1 MSAYHLP
8 VMVDAVVR
16 LVLDAPEGAV
26 IDGTLGGGGH
36 ALAMAR
42 ACAEAGRPRLIAGV
56 DQDPEALAEAAEKMR
71 GIGEFRSFHAN
82 FRELERVRAELGQP
96 VAAILLDLG
105 VSSHQLD
112 AAHRGFAI
120 KHPESALDMRMDPTR
135 GEPARALLERL
146 DADGIAR
153 VLREY
158 GEVKDAWRL
167 ALRIK
172 DTLATGGLTTTGELA
187 RLVEQVT
194 PRGPR
199 KLGVHPATLVFQ
211 ALRIAVNDELGA
223 LDEAL
228 AKAPAVLVPG
238 GRLLVMSYHSLEDR
252 RVKHAFLEG
261 ERGPE
266 RPARLPPPSDWR
278 PTWKVLT
285 RHAITADE
293 AEVAGNPRARSAKL
307 RAAMM
312 VRGLPEGER
321 GVV

>member
-1 MSAYHLP
+1 MTAYHLP

-16 LVLDAPEGAV
+16 LILEAPPGAV

-36 ALAMAR
+36 TLAIAQALAAR
-42 ACAEAGRPRLIAGV
+42 EEKRLLIGI
-56 DQDPEALAEAAEKMR
+56 DQDPEALAAAHEKLR
-71 GIGEFRSFHAN
+71 GLADFRAFHAN
-82 FRELERVRAELGQP
+82 FRELDRVSAEVGHP
-96 VAAILLDLG
+96 IAAILLDLG

-120 KHPESALDMRMDPTR
+120 KHPESRLDMRMDPTR
-135 GEPARALLERL
+135 GESARELLERL

-158 GEVKDAWRL
+158 GEVKDAWRI

-172 DTLATGGLTTTGELA
+172 ESLAAGGLETTGALA
-187 RLVEQVT
+187 RLVEAKSQ
-194 PRGPR
+194 R

-223 LDEAL
+223 LRDAL
-228 AKAPAVLVPG
+228 TRSAEVLCDG

-252 RVKHAFLEG
+252 LVKHTFLEG

-266 RPARLPPPSDWR
+266 RPARLPPPGDWR

-285 RHAITADE
+285 RQAIVADE
-293 AEVAGNPRARSAKL
+293 AEIALNPRARSAKL
-307 RAAMM
+307 RAAAR
-312 VRGLPEGER
+312 VRESQGGAR
-321 GVV
+321 